1 MKYLRNTPGLTAP
14 GKMLSQVTL
23 IQVQTEFTRSL
34 STSSADN
41 SDGGTDGTLL
51 LGDMINGGY
60 YGAFDLGNSAEPKV
74 YGFYPET
81 GEPRK
86 EMVTRNGRSVT
97 YTNRPEEIYN
107 TVQALLGNPTVVT
120 DAATWTSWIR
130 KMR

>member
-60 YGAFDLGNSAEPKV
+60 YGAFDLSNSAEPKV
-74 YGFYPET
+74 YG
-81 GEPRK
+81 
-86 EMVTRNGRSVT
+86 V
-97 YTNRPEEIYN
+97 
-107 TVQALLGNPTVVT
+107 
-120 DAATWTSWIR
+120 
-130 KMR
+130 